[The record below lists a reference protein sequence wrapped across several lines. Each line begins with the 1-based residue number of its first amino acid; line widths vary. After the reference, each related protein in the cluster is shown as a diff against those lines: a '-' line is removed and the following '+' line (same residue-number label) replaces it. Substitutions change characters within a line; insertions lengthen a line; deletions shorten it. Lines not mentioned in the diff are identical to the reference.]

1 MRYKCYS
8 YVLISKNSCIFAI
21 SKLCITMKRVFATMM
36 TVVAFATGCDGQNA
50 SVQRMSADKFKEAI
64 ASPEV
69 ILIDV
74 RTAKEY
80 AQGHIENAINWDVQQ
95 SNFANNAD
103 KLPKESQVAVYCR
116 SGKRSQMAATLL
128 AQKGFMVMELATGIN
143 GWTAANLPTTT
154 EEVDLVVTPK
164 GSLAYFYCIK
174 HGSVKMRL
182 GEKWVYIDP
191 VTDKCP
197 PLTDYTGMPK
207 ADYILITHNH
217 PDHLDMAAVQQLRQ
231 KGTRIVCNEESASQF
246 SDRVQT
252 MKNGKQLKTK
262 DFTLTAVAAYNTSA
276 DKQMFHPKGRDNG
289 YVIEF
294 DGLRIYVAGDTEV
307 TPEMGE
313 LGTIDVAF
321 LPCNLPFTMTPDQCA
336 EAAKV
341 VNPKVLFPYHYGDTK
356 IDQLAKL
363 LANSDIDIRIRQYQ

>member
-1 MRYKCYS
+1 
-8 YVLISKNSCIFAI
+8 
-21 SKLCITMKRVFATMM
+21 MM
-36 TVVAFATGCDGQNA
+36 TVAAIATGCNGQNA
-50 SVQRMSADKFKEAI
+50 NVQRVTVDEFKEAVADSKTI
-64 ASPEV
+64 V
-69 ILIDV
+69 IDV

-80 AQGHIENAINWDVQQ
+80 AQGHLQNAINWDVQQ
-95 SNFANNAD
+95 ADFATYAD
-103 KLPKESQVAVYCR
+103 QLPKESHVAVYCR
-116 SGKRSQMAATLL
+116 SGKRSQKAADIL
-128 AQKGFMVMELATGIN
+128 AQKGMKVTELATGLN
-143 GWTAANLPTTT
+143 GWTAANMPTTT
-154 EEVDLVVTPK
+154 EEVDLIVTPK

-182 GEKWVYIDP
+182 GDKWIYIDP

-197 PLTDYTGMPK
+197 PTTDYSGMPK

-217 PDHLDMAAVQQLRQ
+217 PDHLDMAAVQQLQ
-231 KGTRIVCNEESASQF
+231 HKGTRIVCNEESAAQF
-246 SDRVQT
+246 SSRVQT
-252 MKNGKQLKTK
+252 LKNGKQLKTR
-262 DFTLTAVAAYNTSA
+262 DFALTAVAAYNTSA

-363 LANSDIDIRIRQYQ
+363 LANSGIDIRIRLYM

>member
-1 MRYKCYS
+1 
-8 YVLISKNSCIFAI
+8 
-21 SKLCITMKRVFATMM
+21 MKRFFATMM
-36 TVVAFATGCDGQNA
+36 TVVAFATGCNGQNA
-50 SVQRMSADKFKEAI
+50 SVQCMSADKFKEAI

-128 AQKGFMVMELATGIN
+128 AQKGFKVMELATGIN

-217 PDHLDMAAVQQLRQ
+217 PDHLDMVALEQLDKAGIQ
-231 KGTRIVCNEESASQF
+231 IVANAESAKTIGGKA
-246 SDRVQT
+246 RT
-252 MKNGKQLKTK
+252 MKNGDSTTLA
-262 DFTLTAVAAYNTSA
+262 DFALVAVPAYNNSTL
-276 DKQMFHPKGRDNG
+276 KKMFHPKGRDNG
-289 YVIEF
+289 YVITF
-294 DGLRIYVAGDTEV
+294 DGLRIYIAGDTEV
-307 TPEMGE
+307 IPE
-313 LGTIDVAF
+313 LKDIKDIDVAF
-321 LPCNLPFTMTPDQCA
+321 LPCNLPFTMTPEQCA

-341 VNPKVLFPYHYGDTK
+341 VMPKVLFPYHYGETAIQK
-356 IDQLAKL
+356 LVKL
-363 LANSDIDIRIRQYQ
+363 LEGSGIEVLIRQYQ